1 MQSKPGSRPRSRR
14 VKPGPPRFT
23 RMNGH
28 QSNTAELLE
37 GCPVV
42 TTAGERIGVVDHLMV
57 DAGTHQLRF
66 VVLARRR
73 HGAVVTIPWH
83 TLYFD
88 SEKSRLVFY
97 TLA

>member
-1 MQSKPGSRPRSRR
+1 MQSKPGSRGRGRR
-14 VKPGPPRFT
+14 VRPGPPRFT

-28 QSNTAELLE
+28 QSNTAGLLH

-42 TTAGERIGVVDHLMV
+42 TSAGERIGTVDHLMV
-57 DAGTHQLRF
+57 DVDTQQLRF
-66 VVLARRR
+66 VMLARRR
-73 HGAVVTIPWH
+73 QGAVVAIPWH

>member
-1 MQSKPGSRPRSRR
+1 MQSKPGSRGRVRR
-14 VKPGPPRFT
+14 RPGPPRFV
-23 RMNGH
+23 RMNGNH
-28 QSNTAELLE
+28 SNTVGLLQ

-42 TTAGERIGVVDHLMV
+42 TSAGERIGTVDHLMV
-57 DAGTHQLRF
+57 DANTQQLRF
-66 VVLARRR
+66 VMLARRR
-73 HGAVVTIPWH
+73 QGAVVAIPWH